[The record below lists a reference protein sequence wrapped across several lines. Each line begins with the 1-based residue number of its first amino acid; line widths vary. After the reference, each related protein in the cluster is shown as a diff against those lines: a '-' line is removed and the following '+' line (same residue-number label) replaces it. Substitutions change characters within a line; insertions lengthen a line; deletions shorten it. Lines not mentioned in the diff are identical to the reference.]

1 MVRRSKRNRDA
12 GISADD
18 GNAMGLTEAFHPV
31 SADGFTTAMPP
42 VDEGDGSIIG
52 EDVVVDEEGVF
63 EEVDLGDGEV
73 LDDEGLP
80 AGESFPDEAV
90 FEDFYAGR
98 PLDADGADAADAS
111 PVPDAVSLGVVT
123 ADVAPT
129 KPASKAAHGAKKGDG
144 ASRGRHA
151 KHASEM
157 NEKARKKAE
166 LPEYMRKSRRMRRIL
181 IVVIILL
188 VLILAAMVYFGV
200 QLYKEASSSAV
211 QQALSSEQEVAAI
224 ASEDATDSADAA
236 KVTTVPDLVSLLG
249 HTQQEAIDI
258 LQHGAT
264 AAEPRAVNEEG
275 NPIKSEV
282 RVALTAEPADSRTGY
297 AHGVFGTRRR
307 RQDHSGGLFHVH
319 QLARLRLP
327 QLRRCRAHRAHHR
340 EDPGRS
346 RRVGARGRRGAARGR
361 GVLHLLRHRR
371 HDPHQ
376 GVLLLQR
383 RGGHRRCAPCL
394 VGGALLRLLHGQ
406 RLGQL
411 GRHRP
416 HHLHICKLLEFPLRG
431 SDGNAILGKLS
442 IKRGRKLST
451 WFGAFQGC

>member
-42 VDEGDGSIIG
+42 VDEGDGSVVG
-52 EDVVVDEEGVF
+52 EYIVVDEEGVF

-73 LDDEGLP
+73 LDDEGLA

-98 PLDADGADAADAS
+98 PLDADGADAADADGADAS
-111 PVPDAVSLGVVT
+111 PVPDAVPLGVVT

-282 RVALTAEPADSRTGY
+282 RVALTAEPADSRTGTPTVY
-297 AHGVFGTRRR
+297 LGLDADGKIIQAGYSTSTSSLGYGSLSFADAVRTEHIIEKTLAEAGVSVPEGAVELPEDAESYTSFDTDGTTRTKEYCSFNGEV
-307 RQDHSGGLFHVH
+307 DIDGAPHAWSAVLSYDYSMANASDN
-319 QLARLRLP
+319 LADTVRTIFIYVN
-327 QLRRCRAHRAHHR
+327 
-340 EDPGRS
+340 S
-346 RRVGARGRRGAARGR
+346 
-361 GVLHLLRHRR
+361 
-371 HDPHQ
+371 
-376 GVLLLQR
+376 
-383 RGGHRRCAPCL
+383 
-394 VGGALLRLLHGQ
+394 
-406 RLGQL
+406 
-411 GRHRP
+411 
-416 HHLHICKLLEFPLRG
+416 
-431 SDGNAILGKLS
+431 
-442 IKRGRKLST
+442 
-451 WFGAFQGC
+451 

>member
-1 MVRRSKRNRDA
+1 M
-12 GISADD
+12 
-18 GNAMGLTEAFHPV
+18 
-31 SADGFTTAMPP
+31 
-42 VDEGDGSIIG
+42 
-52 EDVVVDEEGVF
+52 
-63 EEVDLGDGEV
+63 
-73 LDDEGLP
+73 P

-98 PLDADGADAADAS
+98 PLDADGADAADADGADAADAS

-123 ADVAPT
+123 ADVVPT

-282 RVALTAEPADSRTGY
+282 RVALTAEPADSRTGTPTVY
-297 AHGVFGTRRR
+297 LGLDADGKIIQAGYSTSTSSLGYGSLSFADAVRTEHIIEKTLAEAGVSVPEGAVELPEDAESYTSFDTDGTTRTKEYCSFNGEV
-307 RQDHSGGLFHVH
+307 DIDGAPHAWSAVLSYDYSMANASDN
-319 QLARLRLP
+319 LADTVRTIFIYVN
-327 QLRRCRAHRAHHR
+327 
-340 EDPGRS
+340 S
-346 RRVGARGRRGAARGR
+346 
-361 GVLHLLRHRR
+361 
-371 HDPHQ
+371 
-376 GVLLLQR
+376 
-383 RGGHRRCAPCL
+383 
-394 VGGALLRLLHGQ
+394 
-406 RLGQL
+406 
-411 GRHRP
+411 
-416 HHLHICKLLEFPLRG
+416 
-431 SDGNAILGKLS
+431 
-442 IKRGRKLST
+442 
-451 WFGAFQGC
+451 

>member
-42 VDEGDGSIIG
+42 VDEGDGSVVG
-52 EDVVVDEEGVF
+52 EDIVVDEEGVF

-73 LDDEGLP
+73 LDDEGLA

-98 PLDADGADAADAS
+98 PLDADGADAADADGADAS
-111 PVPDAVSLGVVT
+111 PVPDAVPLGVVT

-249 HTQQEAIDI
+249 LTQQEAVDK

-264 AAEPRAVNEEG
+264 PAEPRAVNEEG

-282 RVALTAEPADSRTGY
+282 RVALTAEPADSRTGTPTVY
-297 AHGVFGTRRR
+297 L
-307 RQDHSGGLFHVH
+307 GLDADGKIIQAGYSTSTSSLGYGSVSFKDAVLKERIIEKT
-319 QLARLRLP
+319 LAE
-327 QLRRCRAHRAHHR
+327 A
-340 EDPGRS
+340 G
-346 RRVGARGRRGAARGR
+346 
-361 GVLHLLRHRR
+361 
-371 HDPHQ
+371 
-376 GVLLLQR
+376 
-383 RGGHRRCAPCL
+383 
-394 VGGALLRLLHGQ
+394 
-406 RLGQL
+406 
-411 GRHRP
+411 
-416 HHLHICKLLEFPLRG
+416 
-431 SDGNAILGKLS
+431 LS
-442 IKRGRKLST
+442 IPDDAVVLPENAEEYTSYDTDGTTTTKEYCSFNGEVDIDGAPHAWSAVLSYDYSMANASDNLADT
-451 WFGAFQGC
+451 VRTIFIYVNS

>member
-42 VDEGDGSIIG
+42 VDEGDGSVVG
-52 EDVVVDEEGVF
+52 EDIVVDEEGVF

-73 LDDEGLP
+73 LDDEGLA

-98 PLDADGADAADAS
+98 PLDADGADAADADGADAS
-111 PVPDAVSLGVVT
+111 PVPDAVPLGVVT

-144 ASRGRHA
+144 ASRGPHA

-258 LQHGAT
+258 LQHLSL
-264 AAEPRAVNEEG
+264 
-275 NPIKSEV
+275 I
-282 RVALTAEPADSRTGY
+282 
-297 AHGVFGTRRR
+297 
-307 RQDHSGGLFHVH
+307 
-319 QLARLRLP
+319 
-327 QLRRCRAHRAHHR
+327 
-340 EDPGRS
+340 
-346 RRVGARGRRGAARGR
+346 
-361 GVLHLLRHRR
+361 
-371 HDPHQ
+371 
-376 GVLLLQR
+376 
-383 RGGHRRCAPCL
+383 
-394 VGGALLRLLHGQ
+394 
-406 RLGQL
+406 
-411 GRHRP
+411 
-416 HHLHICKLLEFPLRG
+416 HI
-431 SDGNAILGKLS
+431 
-442 IKRGRKLST
+442 
-451 WFGAFQGC
+451 

>member
-1 MVRRSKRNRDA
+1 MVRRSKRNRDV
-12 GISADD
+12 SADD

-42 VDEGDGSIIG
+42 MGEGDGSIIG

-63 EEVDLGDGEV
+63 EEVDLGDGEA

-111 PVPDAVSLGVVT
+111 PVPDAVPLGVVT
-123 ADVAPT
+123 ADAA
-129 KPASKAAHGAKKGDG
+129 KPASKAAHGAKKADG

-249 HTQQEAIDI
+249 LTQQEAVDK

-264 AAEPRAVNEEG
+264 PAEPRAVNEEG

-282 RVALTAEPADSRTGY
+282 RVALTAEPADSRTGTPTVY
-297 AHGVFGTRRR
+297 L
-307 RQDHSGGLFHVH
+307 GLDADGKIIQAGYSTSTSSLGYGSVSFKDAVLKERIIEKT
-319 QLARLRLP
+319 LAE
-327 QLRRCRAHRAHHR
+327 A
-340 EDPGRS
+340 G
-346 RRVGARGRRGAARGR
+346 
-361 GVLHLLRHRR
+361 
-371 HDPHQ
+371 
-376 GVLLLQR
+376 
-383 RGGHRRCAPCL
+383 
-394 VGGALLRLLHGQ
+394 
-406 RLGQL
+406 
-411 GRHRP
+411 
-416 HHLHICKLLEFPLRG
+416 
-431 SDGNAILGKLS
+431 LS
-442 IKRGRKLST
+442 IPDDAVVLPENAEEYTSYDTDGTTTTKEYCSFNGEVDIDGAPHAWSAVLSYDYSMANASDNLADT
-451 WFGAFQGC
+451 VRTIFIYVNS

>member
-258 LQHGAT
+258 LQHAT
-264 AAEPRAVNEEG
+264 HPFEHPAVQGEDLFKEHEKYLTEEHFKS
-275 NPIKSEV
+275 PVFVYDWPKEIKAFYMYQNDDGKTVRGVDLLVPGSGELMGGSE
-282 RVALTAEPADSRTGY
+282 RETRLDLLTGRMDELHISKEQMDWYVNLRR
-297 AHGVFGTRRR
+297 FGGCT
-307 RQDHSGGLFHVH
+307 HSGFGMGFE
-319 QLARLRLP
+319 RLIMYLTDIENIRDVIP
-327 QLRRCRAHRAHHR
+327 YPRT
-340 EDPGRS
+340 PGN
-346 RRVGARGRRGAARGR
+346 
-361 GVLHLLRHRR
+361 
-371 HDPHQ
+371 
-376 GVLLLQR
+376 
-383 RGGHRRCAPCL
+383 C
-394 VGGALLRLLHGQ
+394 
-406 RLGQL
+406 
-411 GRHRP
+411 
-416 HHLHICKLLEFPLRG
+416 EF
-431 SDGNAILGKLS
+431 
-442 IKRGRKLST
+442 
-451 WFGAFQGC
+451 

>member
-42 VDEGDGSIIG
+42 VDEGDGSVVG
-52 EDVVVDEEGVF
+52 EDIVVDEEGVF

-73 LDDEGLP
+73 LDDEGLA

-98 PLDADGADAADAS
+98 PLDADGAGDEDEQPTRDPHTLAVGADAS
-111 PVPDAVSLGVVT
+111 PVPDAVPLGVVT

-211 QQALSSEQEVAAI
+211 QQGLSSEQEGAAI

-282 RVALTAEPADSRTGY
+282 RVALTAEPADSRTGTPTVY
-297 AHGVFGTRRR
+297 LGLDADGKIIQAGYSTSTSSLGYGSLSFADAVRTEHIIEKTLAEAGVSVPEGAVELPEDAESYTSFDTDGTTRTKEYCSFNGEV
-307 RQDHSGGLFHVH
+307 DIDGAPHAWSAVLSYDYSMANASDN
-319 QLARLRLP
+319 LADTVRTIFIYVN
-327 QLRRCRAHRAHHR
+327 
-340 EDPGRS
+340 S
-346 RRVGARGRRGAARGR
+346 
-361 GVLHLLRHRR
+361 
-371 HDPHQ
+371 
-376 GVLLLQR
+376 
-383 RGGHRRCAPCL
+383 
-394 VGGALLRLLHGQ
+394 
-406 RLGQL
+406 
-411 GRHRP
+411 
-416 HHLHICKLLEFPLRG
+416 
-431 SDGNAILGKLS
+431 
-442 IKRGRKLST
+442 
-451 WFGAFQGC
+451 

>member
-42 VDEGDGSIIG
+42 VDEGDGSVVG
-52 EDVVVDEEGVF
+52 EDIVVDEEGVF

-73 LDDEGLP
+73 LDDEGLA

-98 PLDADGADAADAS
+98 PLDADGADAADADGADAS
-111 PVPDAVSLGVVT
+111 PVPDAVPLGVVT

-258 LQHGAT
+258 LQHAT
-264 AAEPRAVNEEG
+264 HPFEHPAVQGEDLFKEHEKYLTEEHFKS
-275 NPIKSEV
+275 PVFVYDWPKEIKAFYMYQNDDGKTVRGVDLLVPGSGELMGGSE
-282 RVALTAEPADSRTGY
+282 RETRLDLLTGRMDELHISKEQMDWYVNLRR
-297 AHGVFGTRRR
+297 FGGCT
-307 RQDHSGGLFHVH
+307 HSGFGMGFE
-319 QLARLRLP
+319 RLIMYLTDIENIRDVIP
-327 QLRRCRAHRAHHR
+327 YPRT
-340 EDPGRS
+340 PGN
-346 RRVGARGRRGAARGR
+346 
-361 GVLHLLRHRR
+361 
-371 HDPHQ
+371 
-376 GVLLLQR
+376 
-383 RGGHRRCAPCL
+383 C
-394 VGGALLRLLHGQ
+394 
-406 RLGQL
+406 
-411 GRHRP
+411 
-416 HHLHICKLLEFPLRG
+416 EF
-431 SDGNAILGKLS
+431 
-442 IKRGRKLST
+442 
-451 WFGAFQGC
+451 